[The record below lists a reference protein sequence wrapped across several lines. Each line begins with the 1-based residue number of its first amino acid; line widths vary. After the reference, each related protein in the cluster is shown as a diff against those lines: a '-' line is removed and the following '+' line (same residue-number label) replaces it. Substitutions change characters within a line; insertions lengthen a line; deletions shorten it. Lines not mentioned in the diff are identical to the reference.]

1 MELKEILLAREQRAA
16 RQKELLD
23 QYGTTLIS
31 FTMNIPG
38 PTKNSPLITSGF
50 MLGWKLLASQFPTFL
65 HHEVSTKNAGCQGF
79 FLVKEDPHTV
89 KDICARIE
97 DSSPIGRLFDFDVLT
112 PTGEKLSRNKPRPCL
127 LCGEDARVC
136 RRRGTHDLSDLEAEV
151 NRLLQLGVDE
161 DHEALIGSLALRS
174 LLWELCTTPKPGLVD
189 LRNQGSH
196 KDMDIFHFSASV
208 AALAPYFTECARLG
222 REGRN
227 KSHEVLFEELRF
239 AGRQAEARMYS
250 GTCGI
255 NTHKGAIFSL
265 GLLCAAAGKLGR
277 GASPEEVCTEAS
289 LLCKGLVTREL
300 SPLAKEDAQTKGQQL
315 YCTYGIT
322 GARGQA
328 ERGFPTVL
336 HTGLPVLCRGFQ
348 RGHSLSRAGVGALLA
363 MLKEEPDTCLIS
375 RSSPERYAQLQKELD
390 GILNK
395 DPYPDIDILEALDDS
410 FIRENLS
417 PGGTA
422 DLLALTYF
430 LLEIRN
436 RQRDTDALSP
446 HRDPSIFRS

>member
-1 MELKEILLAREQRAA
+1 MELHDILFAREKRAQ
-16 RQKELLD
+16 RQKELL
-23 QYGTTLIS
+23 QKYNTTLIS

-50 MLGWKLLASQFPTFL
+50 MLGCRLLVSQFPTYL
-65 HHEVSTKNAGCQGF
+65 HQEVSTKDTGCQGF

-89 KDICARIE
+89 KDICTRIE
-97 DSSPIGRLFDFDVLT
+97 ESTPIGRLFDFDVLT
-112 PTGEKLSRNKPRPCL
+112 PSGEKLSRSTPRPCL

-136 RRRGTHDLSDLEAEV
+136 RRRGTHALSDLEAEV
-151 NRLLQLGVDE
+151 KRLLQLGIDE
-161 DHEALIGSLALRS
+161 DHETLIGSLALRA

-196 KDMDIFHFSASV
+196 Q
-208 AALAPYFTECARLG
+208 ALAPYFTECARLG
-222 REGRN
+222 RLGREQP
-227 KSHEVLFEELRF
+227 HRELFEELRF
-239 AGRQAEARMYS
+239 TGRRAEARMLS
-250 GTCGI
+250 GTCGV

-265 GLLCAAAGKLGR
+265 GLLCAAAGKLGK
-277 GASPEEVCTEAS
+277 GASPEEVCAEAA
-289 LLCKGLVTREL
+289 LLCKGIVTREL
-300 SPLAKEDAQTKGQQL
+300 SHLTKEDAQTKGQQL

-336 HTGLPVLCRGFQ
+336 NTGLPVLCRGLWVT
-348 RGHSLSRAGVGALLA
+348 HSLHRSGVGALLA

-375 RSSPERYAQLQKELD
+375 RSSPERYAELQKELD
-390 GILNK
+390 EILKNN
-395 DPYPDIDILEALDDS
+395 PYPDLDILEALDDS

-422 DLLALTYF
+422 DLLALCYF
-430 LLEIRN
+430 LMEIRN
-436 RQRDTDALSP
+436 RQKDLSG
-446 HRDPSIFRS
+446 RIGEIPSF